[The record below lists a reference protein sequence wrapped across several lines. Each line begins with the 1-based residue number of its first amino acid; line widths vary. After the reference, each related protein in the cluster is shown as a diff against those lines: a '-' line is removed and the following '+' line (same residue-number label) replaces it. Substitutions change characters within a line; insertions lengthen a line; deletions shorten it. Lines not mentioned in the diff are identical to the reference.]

1 MWTLGERSGSKSQR
15 RSRIVVNLSEY
26 KGKTKI
32 HFRRFIYSKKDDDE
46 RWFPTERGVALN
58 LEEWETFLDNFEE
71 INYHVQNIRGVNMWA
86 LGERSGSKSQLRSR
100 IVVNLSE
107 YEGKP
112 KIHFRRFEY
121 SKKHGERWFPT
132 ERGVALN
139 LEEWETFLDN
149 FAEIDYQ
156 IRRRS
161 EQVTFWERLGDQVIG
176 SKDVTAND
184 LPKLRK
190 KLISSYKSKV
200 RELQELKKDAVHRA
214 IMSKKRKLEI
224 EEDHDSVAAF
234 EEAIYQRKFMMFKAA
249 RLLVEDFEQEQ
260 EEESEEED

>member
-32 HFRRFIYSKKDDDE
+32 HFRRFIYSKKDEDVFS
-46 RWFPTERGVALN
+46 FPTERGVALN
-58 LEEWETFLDNFEE
+58 LEEWKTFLDNFEE
-71 INYHVQNIRGVNMWA
+71 IDYHVRNIRGVNMWT

-176 SKDVTAND
+176 SKDVTVND

-200 RELQELKKDAVHRA
+200 RELQELKKDPVHRA

-224 EEDHDSVAAF
+224 EEDHDSDEAF
-234 EEAIYQRKFMMFKAA
+234 ESVADQCKFMMFKAA
-249 RLLVEDFEQEQ
+249 RFREEDFDDNDH
-260 EEESEEED
+260 SIFT